1 MNFAAD
7 FDWLKHHVILLLLVV
22 GLVIGSI
29 YGIESVIAKHDHEKD
44 VQMQTLAQTMV
55 QQNQLFQQQTKAEI
69 DTLVQQNAVLIQ
81 QNTALASA
89 ITSRDAQLRTQQS
102 QVPQLNPDQL
112 SVEWQ
117 KSIKNAGNIKPATGG
132 YLVDQS
138 AAVAS
143 LQAIEAVPVLQQDV
157 IDLQKSNANLS
168 VQLGNETS
176 IFLAEQKAHASD
188 NASNTAVIYAKDAE
202 IKDVK
207 AQCRKSKTKIAA
219 IAGVIGF
226 IVRHFVGF

>member
-7 FDWLKHHVILLLLVV
+7 FDWLKHHVVLLLLVV

-29 YGIESVIAKHDHEKD
+29 YGIESVIANHDHEKD

-89 ITSRDAQLRTQQS
+89 ITSRDTQLRTQQS
-102 QVPQLNPDQL
+102 QVPQLSPDQL

-117 KSIKNAGNIKPATGG
+117 KDIKNAGNIKPSTGG
-132 YLVDQS
+132 YLVDQA

-143 LQAIEAVPVLQQDV
+143 LQAIEAVPVLQQD
-157 IDLQKSNANLS
+157 ITDLQKSNANLG
-168 VQLGNETS
+168 VQLVNETA
-176 IFLAEQKAHASD
+176 IFEAEKKSHGSD
-188 NASNTAVIYAKDAE
+188 NDTNKTVLAAKDAE
-202 IKDVK
+202 LKDVK
-207 AQCRKSKTKIAA
+207 AQCRKSKLKWFGL
-219 IAGVIGF
+219 GV
-226 IVRHFVGF
+226 VVGFFGRPFAKF